1 MKNTVLAL
9 LAAGVLIGC
18 GGHSKTPAQKIAEL
32 EASGAIPTLER
43 SDTIEGIDANNN
55 GVRDDIE
62 AYIANEY
69 SIEEQR
75 KAAMQLARAFQSA
88 LLVDLEDIA
97 SLRRVDRELSYGINC
112 VFSTFY
118 ADDKAQDPAQVLYE
132 LEAITANTKARLKVY
147 LSYNKAL
154 DGTVSSLPKGDTCD

>member
-1 MKNTVLAL
+1 MKNTVIAL

-18 GGHSKTPAQKIAEL
+18 GGNSKTPAQKIAEL
-32 EASGAIPTLER
+32 EASGAIPRLER

-62 AYIANEY
+62 AYILSEY
-69 SIEEQR
+69 SEEEQR
-75 KAAMQLARAFQSA
+75 KAAMQLARGFQSA
-88 LLVDLEDIA
+88 LLVDLEDVA
-97 SLRRVDRELSYGINC
+97 SLRRVDRQLTYGINC
-112 VFSTFY
+112 VFSIFH
-118 ADDKAQDPAQVLYE
+118 ADENAQNPTQVLYE
-132 LEAITANTKARLKVY
+132 LEAITANTKARLQAY